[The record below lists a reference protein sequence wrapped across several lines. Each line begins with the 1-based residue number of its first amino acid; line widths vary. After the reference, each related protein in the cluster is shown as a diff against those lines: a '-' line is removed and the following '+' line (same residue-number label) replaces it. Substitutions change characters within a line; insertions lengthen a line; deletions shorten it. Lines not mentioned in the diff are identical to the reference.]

1 MNQLSPKAAIDQK
14 DAWLNACNMERPL
27 ERIRQF
33 TAALARLAPT
43 IDDNQAAAIVQELTL
58 AIEECLD
65 EVDGSHG
72 YFFHLHHPNRERF
85 AYEGWPTEQ
94 AIVEA
99 T

>member
-43 IDDNQAAAIVQELTL
+43 IDDNQAATIVQELTL

-65 EVDGSHG
+65 EVDESYGF
-72 YFFHLHHPNRERF
+72 FFHLHHPDRERF
-85 AYEGWPTEQ
+85 ERAGWPEQ
-94 AIVEA
+94 AVVEA